1 MAYSSQDIVD
11 FLIANPG
18 LTDAQLA
25 GVMATAGVSPS
36 QIAAATGA
44 DEGTI
49 AARVAATLPPNEAVL
64 MGDTYVQAINQTIG
78 SGEDQQV
85 GGLQNVIT
93 YKADENKVGG
103 GYNQYTPTGELER
116 TGKQQEVNATK
127 DFLKFAALAGGGLYG
142 LNGGFEGLFGGG
154 GGAGAAGATGTAGMT
169 TAELA
174 QLDLALGGAGG
185 TAGAESLAAALSTG
199 APVATL
205 TNLTGGSGL
214 LTGAEAGITAQSV
227 ADKLAADAALN
238 PAVVTPTGTPTGG
251 GGGGGV
257 PTTTTTVPT
266 TTTTVPTTT
275 TTVPTNLSSVLTPAV
290 VKAATGLLG
299 PLVLSKALTPTGTS
313 TPMPTSAI
321 PTQGVPLNSAD
332 YFKAIQANYNQLLP
346 LSNKDVASPLA
357 AWYNSQY
364 GA

>member
-1 MAYSSQDIVD
+1 MAYSNKDIVD
-11 FLIANPG
+11 FLAANPN
-18 LTDAQLA
+18 LTDAEIGTIMQNTGITLN
-25 GVMATAGVSPS
+25 
-36 QIAAATGA
+36 QIA
-44 DEGTI
+44 
-49 AARVAATLPPNEAVL
+49 N
-64 MGDTYVQAINQTIG
+64 
-78 SGEDQQV
+78 
-85 GGLQNVIT
+85 
-93 YKADENKVGG
+93 
-103 GYNQYTPTGELER
+103 
-116 TGKQQEVNATK
+116 
-127 DFLKFAALAGGGLYG
+127 ALAENAQESGYQTQTVANAETGQLDINTRDLGAGFNAYQDESGKTSGFSRVDPARPDMIQLYDSNGNYLGQEKVTTTTQDLIKNLGPIALAAGGTALAQGLLG
-142 LNGGFEGLFGGG
+142 TEGLFGG
-154 GGAGAAGATGTAGMT
+154 AGAATGAATGTAGMT
-169 TAELA
+169 AAELA

-185 TAGAESLAAALSTG
+185 TAGAESLAAALATG

-238 PAVVTPTGTPTGG
+238 PAVVTPTGTPTG

-321 PTQGVPLNSAD
+321 PTQGVPLNSED

-346 LSNKDVASPLA
+346 LSNKDVATPLA